1 MKDPKAKPGK
11 GMDGDVDL
19 FLGQCHETRQKNL
32 GLMLQ
37 VYYIRNIFLQGWRR
51 TSVNMKIF
59 EHSIMDAGIFSTDF
73 LRNGWNTSPNLIFWN
88 FILENNSGAPFG
100 WIVGPWPRSS
110 SRGATI
116 TARVYTVL
124 SFIGKSFGFFL
135 YPHLGIES
143 KTNAYRRHL
152 L

>member
-1 MKDPKAKPGK
+1 MNDLKAKPGK

-59 EHSIMDAGIFSTDF
+59 EHSIMDAGIFP
-73 LRNGWNTSPNLIFWN
+73 RTS
-88 FILENNSGAPFG
+88 
-100 WIVGPWPRSS
+100 
-110 SRGATI
+110 
-116 TARVYTVL
+116 
-124 SFIGKSFGFFL
+124 
-135 YPHLGIES
+135 
-143 KTNAYRRHL
+143 
-152 L
+152 